1 MKRCSDLDID
11 EYSIKATRTLYIGNL
26 QPEIS
31 YQELRDTYSIHGEI
45 IVRITIRILI
55 FIRKKNFI

>member
-11 EYSIKATRTLYIGNL
+11 EYSVKATRTLYIGNL